1 MFHVECPSLIP
12 KQHLTASNH
21 QRTSFHGHGPHLM
34 MGRWNGCG
42 AREEEM
48 GNTVN
53 KVGGNRPSVWLWEMD
68 KSLRHF
74 IGVYSNHLKKISKT
88 CANLFNRRKKERRRD
103 LKKEKG
109 YWLFLEMVCRC
120 ATGFW
125 VWYGPLLLPY
135 THLAST
141 TDTASVQRILF
152 SYVIFMDQ
160 MMGCYP
166 SDGCWRC
173 CWLLSITNMPKHT
186 IWF

>member
-1 MFHVECPSLIP
+1 
-12 KQHLTASNH
+12 
-21 QRTSFHGHGPHLM
+21 M
-34 MGRWNGCG
+34 MGRCYGCG

-88 CANLFNRRKKERRRD
+88 CANLLNKREKKRGRLRKIRLLPFPRD
-103 LKKEKG
+103 GLQVRH
-109 YWLFLEMVCRC
+109 WFLSMY
-120 ATGFW
+120 AMDLSNS
-125 VWYGPLLLPY
+125 LLLPY

-160 MMGCYP
+160 MMGRYP